1 MKIGLLGAAAA
12 LALVSS
18 PALATTIVFND
29 FSSTTGLQL
38 NGAAASANDGSRAV
52 LRVTPSNYNQ
62 AGSVFST
69 NPITLGAD
77 VSFSTRFT
85 FNFNSQLNGGAD
97 GIVFTVQ
104 TNSNNVGGLGGGI
117 GYQGVSNS
125 VGIEFDNWYN
135 SGYDID
141 DNHVG
146 IDLGGNIASV
156 LSTTSPFALDGGQDL
171 TAWVDYNGATNLLE
185 VRMASSNIRP
195 VAALLSY
202 NVNLAGV
209 LGTPNAFVGFTSG
222 TGAAAANHDI
232 VNWEFRSTYSPI
244 SGGVPEPA
252 TWAMMIVGFG
262 MVGGLARR
270 RGAVQRLA

>member
-12 LALVSS
+12 LALMSS

-29 FSSTTGLQL
+29 FSSTTGLKL

-85 FNFNSQLNGGAD
+85 FNFNNQLNGGAD

-270 RGAVQRLA
+270 RGAAQRLA

>member
-12 LALVSS
+12 LALMSS

-38 NGAAASANDGSRAV
+38 NGAAASASDGSRAV

-85 FNFNSQLNGGAD
+85 FNFNNQLNGGAD

-104 TNSNNVGGLGGGI
+104 TNSNNVSGLGGGI

-244 SGGVPEPA
+244 TGGVPEPA
-252 TWAMMIVGFG
+252 TWAMMIIGFG

>member
-12 LALVSS
+12 LALVAS

-38 NGAAASANDGSRAV
+38 NGAAASASDGSRAV

-85 FNFNSQLNGGAD
+85 FNFNNQLNGGAD

>member
-12 LALVSS
+12 LALMSS

-85 FNFNSQLNGGAD
+85 FNFNNQLNGGAD